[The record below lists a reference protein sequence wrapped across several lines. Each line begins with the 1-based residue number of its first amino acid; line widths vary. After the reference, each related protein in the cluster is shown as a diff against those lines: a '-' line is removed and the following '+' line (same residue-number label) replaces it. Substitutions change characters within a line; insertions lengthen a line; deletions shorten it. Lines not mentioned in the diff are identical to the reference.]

1 MVRTCV
7 HLLVRI
13 AAPAD
18 VGIDSQKFQG
28 YTPMIAAETGKYQVN
43 LTSIVITDSST
54 KTSKSVVIDSS
65 VNASSRQVFWLAS
78 PPPSPPTPPPPPPQP
93 ARPPRCPF
101 DTCARFPFPLYA
113 KLAFASVSSSFTRIF
128 SFSSLLAPDRRLE
141 CAHMITF

>member
-54 KTSKSVVIDSS
+54 KTSKSVIDSS

-78 PPPSPPTPPPPPPQP
+78 PSPSPPIPPPPHSARSP
-93 ARPPRCPF
+93 APVPF
-101 DTCARFPFPLYA
+101 
-113 KLAFASVSSSFTRIF
+113 
-128 SFSSLLAPDRRLE
+128 
-141 CAHMITF
+141 